1 MKIGIN
7 KNNIIKEEKNILQFK
22 DKDGVFVLF
31 FRYEDNVKEIYAI
44 KKIENAEGHFNRV
57 LVSG

>member
-7 KNNIIKEEKNILQFK
+7 KNNIIKEEKNTLQFK

-31 FRYEDNVKEIYAI
+31 IR
-44 KKIENAEGHFNRV
+44 
-57 LVSG
+57 

>member
-7 KNNIIKEEKNILQFK
+7 KNNIIKEEKNTLQFK

-44 KKIENAEGHFNRV
+44 KK
-57 LVSG
+57 

>member
-1 MKIGIN
+1 MKLGIN
-7 KNNIIKEEKNILQFK
+7 KKSIVKEEKNTLQFK

-31 FRYEDNVKEIYAI
+31 FRYDNNVKEIYAI
-44 KKIENAEGHFNRV
+44 KKIEDAEGHLDRV